1 VEKKEKEPKKKE
13 WGGLMETDD
22 AVEKQRTVFPQ
33 HLAKRCCVSH
43 RFHRP
48 GGDQSTNEQNNK
60 TGHFTCYKNRTF
72 SFATDSTAERRKSV
86 ATAEGGCCSTAP
98 RRGARKLDKME

>member
-1 VEKKEKEPKKKE
+1 
-13 WGGLMETDD
+13 METDD

-43 RFHRP
+43 SFHRP

-60 TGHFTCYKNRTF
+60 TGHFTCYQNRTF
-72 SFATDSTAERRKSV
+72 SFATDILDADILDAVKSG
-86 ATAEGGCCSTAP
+86 TTII
-98 RRGARKLDKME
+98 D

>member
-1 VEKKEKEPKKKE
+1 
-13 WGGLMETDD
+13 METDD

-43 RFHRP
+43 SFHRP
-48 GGDQSTNEQNNK
+48 GGDQTTNEQNNK

-72 SFATDSTAERRKSV
+72 SFATDTQLPLQPNRSFTIFF
-86 ATAEGGCCSTAP
+86 ATRFS
-98 RRGARKLDKME
+98 

>member
-1 VEKKEKEPKKKE
+1 
-13 WGGLMETDD
+13 METDD

-43 RFHRP
+43 SSHRP
-48 GGDQSTNEQNNK
+48 RGSQSTNNK

-72 SFATDSTAERRKSV
+72 SFATDTLSIDTVGSK
-86 ATAEGGCCSTAP
+86 
-98 RRGARKLDKME
+98 